1 MIQAVSNSESSG
13 SERVEMP
20 SGSEEYSDNGSSKTR
35 GKIIGKMRDN
45 FRQAKNK
52 GIYLRKVL
60 FQAAYIK
67 ILC

>member
-1 MIQAVSNSESSG
+1 
-13 SERVEMP
+13 MP

-60 FQAAYIK
+60 FQAAHKNSMLNHNVFRNIVH
-67 ILC
+67 